1 MGNSFAFY
9 SDVALQY
16 AGKRATYFLV
26 GNSAEHFT
34 NSD

>member
-9 SDVALQY
+9 SDVTLQY
-16 AGKRATYFLV
+16 SGKRATHFLV

-34 NSD
+34 NGN